1 MSRWPADSGAR
12 MRGAALELFAKHG
25 FAPVTVHQ
33 IALHAGVTERTFY
46 RHFASKEEVLFSEGE
61 DILQLIMATI
71 DRVDGG
77 AAPRQVI
84 DAVIARLATLFEND
98 REAHRVRTT
107 VIESE
112 HALLERE
119 LLKQEQWARTIA
131 AMLAKRGLNQHRA
144 VVLATAATSTFRT
157 EYQAWAGDRSRTG
170 LSSRV
175 RGALDSL
182 AVDLT

>member
-12 MRGAALELFAKHG
+12 MRGAALELFGKHG

-33 IALHAGVTERTFY
+33 IASHAGVTERTFY

-61 DILQLIMATI
+61 AILQLIMTTI
-71 DRVDGG
+71 ARVDDG
-77 AAPRQVI
+77 ASPRQVI
-84 DAVIARLATLFEND
+84 DAVITRLATLFEND

-112 HALLERE
+112 PALLERE

-170 LSSRV
+170 LTGRIRV
-175 RGALDSL
+175 ALDSL
-182 AVDLT
+182 ALDLT